1 MITVMTGREFLRTV
15 KRLGRS
21 RGIAVRFDQRQGK
34 GSHGTLYYGNRKTTV
49 KDLRKEIGGL
59 LLRVMLGQLGLSRR
73 DFDEE

>member
-1 MITVMTGREFLRTV
+1 MTVMTGRNFLRGV

-21 RGIAVRFDQRQGK
+21 RGIAVRFDQRHGK
-34 GSHGTLYYGNRKTTV
+34 GSHGTLYYGDRKTTV

>member
-1 MITVMTGREFLRTV
+1 MTTVMTGREFLRRV

-21 RGIAVRFDQRQGK
+21 RRIAVRFDQRHGK
-34 GSHGTLYYGNRKTTV
+34 GSHGTLHYGNRKTTV

-59 LLRVMLGQLGLSRR
+59 LLRDMLGQLGLSRR

>member
-21 RGIAVRFDQRQGK
+21 RGIAVRFDQRHGK
-34 GSHGTLYYGNRKTTV
+34 GSHGTLYYGDRKTTV